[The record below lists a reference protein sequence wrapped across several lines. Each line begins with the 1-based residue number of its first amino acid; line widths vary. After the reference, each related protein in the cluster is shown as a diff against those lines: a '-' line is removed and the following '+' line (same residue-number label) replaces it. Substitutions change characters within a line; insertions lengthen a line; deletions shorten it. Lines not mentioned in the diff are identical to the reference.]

1 MVLPGHSA
9 RVARRVVGQRKGQAG
24 NVADSRQADWQA
36 GASGAARGRH
46 MPGPAMRGVGA
57 VAGSLAGPLAGQVGA
72 GLARAVPARAM
83 LGRVVLASAV
93 FSALVPGAGVASPRA
108 NAAAPAVQD
117 VARSDGLHALP
128 VTGVQADALP
138 GVADV
143 APSLFLPA
151 DSATGLAAFW
161 SGPELMVV
169 VDRPLPA
176 LFHLPGQ
183 GGMFDRRESVA
194 LNGATLLRL
203 YLPDHPHIVV
213 VRQKAGWL
221 LCVAHSGGPGACG
234 AVTDQPASGST
245 GHATAS
251 PPGAPTGTPSGAS
264 ADHARGAPAGAPAS
278 APAVRLVAEAARVLF
293 AQAQPGRIVTLPDP
307 VTGGRLFVATTRQ
320 VEAPL
325 QPRSAVG
332 YAVRPAVLGVV
343 VVADSAQLFM
353 QSTPNGPVLEAI
365 AAQPVPVGL
374 PAPPPS
380 ASVRQGQDWF
390 WLGLRDEP
398 TPLLL
403 QKWRKA
409 RDSLGQAAGDP
420 ATILAGQPEA
430 VVITMW
436 AMRVAAA
443 QAAFAAGYPQQA
455 WDLLRDLPVQVG
467 HEGGVGADMGG
478 LVHGGWPGPGVQA
491 LRACAALLSGDMAG
505 AAPLASADWAFGP
518 DMVLWR
524 GAYFMLSGADSHPT
538 SVLLA
543 RGYARL
549 EQYPAPVRANL
560 MLRVARYLAQFG
572 GPDERA
578 VMGTLPDDADY
589 NLARIMVQ
597 ARSADADTA
606 RVALEN
612 LTASGNDRMADH
624 ARAELVGF
632 LQAHDQIGPDMAAQ
646 AYAQLLAAQVAEGG
660 RADPRTRQAGV
671 EDLVPM
677 LRLAYAQALAQAGQ
691 AVRAAGVLSGLGVS
705 EQVPQDKLDGAW
717 RTVLFGLVFGPP
729 HSAVAAGGQSNTPHA
744 SRAAVARGRGK
755 RRAAGPTPATTD
767 TERAQQ
773 LALARASMGQVPDDP
788 VKAKLLAG
796 LGRQLM
802 ALGQFG
808 QAIPVLQQADVL
820 AIEPLMRA
828 DIEEQ
833 LAQAA
838 LQSNQRPLALRALE
852 RSALADLPE
861 DLAARRRYD
870 EARLAA
876 ASGNHE
882 GAQALLAEDESDAG
896 LSVRGALYEQDQQW
910 EQAVLVVGRLASRTL
925 PEEGELSTEQRDM
938 VIRLATDA
946 TAAGDV
952 ATMRSLRAWV
962 GARSLGAE
970 RQARFAA
977 LLRQVQKA
985 PVVSLGVVRVP
996 TLFDKSVKDPK

>member
-1 MVLPGHSA
+1 MGLAHGVHCPRVLTG
-9 RVARRVVGQRKGQAG
+9 VGRAGRYHKTQAG
-24 NVADSRQADWQA
+24 NVADTRQADNRVNQQARACGGQGARMSGPVARGA
-36 GASGAARGRH
+36 GATAAPARQARTGLGR
-46 MPGPAMRGVGA
+46 AMLLGTM
-57 VAGSLAGPLAGQVGA
+57 LA
-72 GLARAVPARAM
+72 GLAPCVQAAPLRATP
-83 LGRVVLASAV
+83 
-93 FSALVPGAGVASPRA
+93 
-108 NAAAPAVQD
+108 PAVQD
-117 VARSDGLHALP
+117 VPRSDGLHALP
-128 VTGVQADALP
+128 VTSVQADALP
-138 GVADV
+138 RVADV
-143 APSLFLPA
+143 APGLFLPA
-151 DSATGLAAFW
+151 ESTTGLAAFW

-169 VDRPLPA
+169 VDRALPA
-176 LFHLPGQ
+176 LFHLPGE

-194 LNGATLLRL
+194 LNGATLLRI
-203 YLPDHPHIVV
+203 YLPDHPHIAVL
-213 VRQKAGWL
+213 RQKAGWL
-221 LCVAHSGGPGACG
+221 LCAVQPGRPDGCG
-234 AVTDQPASGST
+234 ARVGSPAGNGG
-245 GHATAS
+245 GH
-251 PPGAPTGTPSGAS
+251 GAS
-264 ADHARGAPAGAPAS
+264 AGAHPAT
-278 APAVRLVAEAARVLF
+278 PAVQMVPLPARILF
-293 AQAQPGRIVTLPDP
+293 AQSQPGRVVTLPDP
-307 VTGGRLFVATTRQ
+307 ATGGRLFVATTRQ
-320 VEAPL
+320 VETPL

-343 VVADSAQLFM
+343 VAADSAQLFM
-353 QSTPNGPVLEAI
+353 QPTPSGPVLEAI
-365 AAQPVPVGL
+365 AGQPVPVGL

-398 TPLLL
+398 TPMLL

-420 ATILAGQPEA
+420 ATVLAGQPEA

-455 WDLLRDLPVQVG
+455 WELLRALPEHSG
-467 HEGGVGADMGG
+467 HDGGSAADVGGV
-478 LVHGGWPGPGVQA
+478 VRGGWPGPGVQA

-524 GAYFMLSGADSHPT
+524 GAYFMLSGAGSVPT

-549 EQYPAPVRANL
+549 EQYPAPVRAGL
-560 MLRVARYLAQFG
+560 MLRVTQYLAQFG

-578 VMGTLPDDADY
+578 VLGSLPDDPAY
-589 NLARIMVQ
+589 SLARIMVQ
-597 ARSADADTA
+597 ARGTEPESA

-612 LTASGNDRMADH
+612 LTASGNDRMADM

-632 LQAHDQIGPDMAAQ
+632 LLAHDQIGPDMAAQ
-646 AYAQLLAAQVAEGG
+646 AYAQILAAQVAEGG
-660 RADPRTRQAGV
+660 RVAPNAQQGEV
-671 EDLVPM
+671 NIVPA
-677 LRLAYAQALAQAGQ
+677 LRLVYAQALARSGQ
-691 AVRAAGVLSGLGVS
+691 AVRAAGVLSGLGAS
-705 EQVPQDKLDGAW
+705 ELAPQDKLDAAW
-717 RTVLFGLVFGPP
+717 RTVLFALVFGPP
-729 HSAVAAGGQSNTPHA
+729 HADAAQGTSPHGSHGAVGRKRG
-744 SRAAVARGRGK
+744 GRG
-755 RRAAGPTPATTD
+755 AVPNVPPATD
-767 TERAQQ
+767 RAQQ
-773 LALARASMGQVPDDP
+773 LALARASMGLVPDDP
-788 VKAKLLAG
+788 LKAKLLAG

-802 ALGQFG
+802 AMGQFG

-838 LQSNQRPLALRALE
+838 LQGNQRPLALRALE

-876 ASGNHE
+876 ASGNRE

-910 EQAVLVVGRLASRTL
+910 AQAVLVVGRLASRTL
-925 PEEGELSTEQRDM
+925 PEQGELSPPQRDL

-946 TAAGDV
+946 AAAGDLE
-952 ATMRSLRAWV
+952 TLHSLRAWV
-962 GARSLGAE
+962 AGRALGAE

-977 LLRQVQKA
+977 LLRQAQKG
-985 PVVSLGVVRVP
+985 PVVSLGGYGLP
-996 TLFDKSVKDPK
+996 STFDKSVKDPK

>member
-1 MVLPGHSA
+1 M
-9 RVARRVVGQRKGQAG
+9 
-24 NVADSRQADWQA
+24 ADSRQADRRA
-36 GASGAARGRH
+36 GASGARSRR

-57 VAGSLAGPLAGQVGA
+57 GAWPLAGQA
-72 GLARAVPARAM
+72 GGGCARAVQAHTALARTVLDRAVPVWGVLGRAM
-83 LGRVVLASAV
+83 LASAV
-93 FSALVPGAGVASPRA
+93 LCALGPGVRAAPLRASNTAP
-108 NAAAPAVQD
+108 PAVQD

-143 APSLFLPA
+143 APGLFLPA
-151 DSATGLAAFW
+151 DSTTALAAFW

-169 VDRPLPA
+169 VDRALPA
-176 LFHLPGQ
+176 LFHLPGE

-221 LCVAHSGGPGACG
+221 LCVAHSSGCG
-234 AVTDQPASGST
+234 AAADKAARG
-245 GHATAS
+245 GAAHATAGS
-251 PPGAPTGTPSGAS
+251 AGAPGGAQ
-264 ADHARGAPAGAPAS
+264 AGHAAGAPAGAPS
-278 APAVRLVAEAARVLF
+278 GPPVVRLVAQPARVLF

-307 VTGGRLFVATTRQ
+307 ATGGRLFVATTRQ

-343 VVADSAQLFM
+343 VAADSAQLFL
-353 QSTPNGPVLEAI
+353 QPTPSGPVLEAI

-398 TPLLL
+398 TSQLL

-409 RDSLGQAAGDP
+409 RDSLGQAGGDP
-420 ATILAGQPEA
+420 TTVLAGQPEA

-455 WDLLRDLPVQVG
+455 WDLLRDLPVQAAG
-467 HEGGVGADMGG
+467 HDGGVGAYLGG
-478 LVHGGWPGPGVQA
+478 MVHGGWPGPGVQA
-491 LRACAALLSGDMAG
+491 LRACAALLSGDLVG

-560 MLRVARYLAQFG
+560 MLRVTRYLAQFG

-612 LTASGNDRMADH
+612 LTASGNDRMADR

-660 RADPRTRQAGV
+660 RADPAFGQGGA
-671 EDLVPM
+671 DLVPM

-705 EQVPQDKLDGAW
+705 EQVPQDRLDAAW

-729 HSAVAAGGQSNTPHA
+729 HTGDGAGVGG
-744 SRAAVARGRGK
+744 RAAHTGKGAAAHGGHGKGRG
-755 RRAAGPTPATTD
+755 GPPPATAD
-767 TERAQQ
+767 MERAQQ

-802 ALGQFG
+802 ALGQFA

-820 AIEPLMRA
+820 AIEPLLRA

-852 RSALADLPE
+852 RSALADLPA

-876 ASGNHE
+876 ASGNRE
-882 GAQALLAEDESDAG
+882 GAQALLAEDESDEG

-925 PEEGELSTEQRDM
+925 PEEGELSPAQRDL

-946 TAAGDV
+946 TAAGD
-952 ATMRSLRAWV
+952 AQTMRSLRAWV

-985 PVVSLGVVRVP
+985 PVVSLGVVGVP
-996 TLFDKSVKDPK
+996 TVFDKSVKDPK